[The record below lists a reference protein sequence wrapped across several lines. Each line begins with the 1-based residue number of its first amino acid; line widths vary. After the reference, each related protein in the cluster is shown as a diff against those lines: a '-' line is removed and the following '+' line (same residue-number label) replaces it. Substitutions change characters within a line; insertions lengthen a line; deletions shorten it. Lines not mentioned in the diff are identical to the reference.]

1 MPPPPTDPLLTVD
14 ALHVSIGTTDAV
26 RGIGFEVYPGEVFA
40 LVGESGAGK
49 SLTARALL
57 GMAPRT
63 ATVSGRVLLHG
74 APVTPADLGRRLARI
89 PQDALSALS
98 PVHRVEEQLALAV
111 RSVQGLG
118 RREARA
124 VARRALAATGL
135 APEAAAVYPHALSGG
150 MRQRAVIAMALVN
163 EPDLVVA
170 DEPTTALDPE
180 RQERVLTLL
189 RERCAAAG
197 AALLLV
203 SHDLEAVRRHA
214 DRVAVLYAGRI
225 VELGPVERVLEHPA
239 APYTHALL
247 ASLPTPGLAHRSRLP
262 VLTGAPLL
270 PGATDEG
277 VTSVG
282 PTGKAATGGSA
293 TGEGPTGKAATGD
306 GAPDEGCA
314 FTPRCPAATALCRR
328 EDPAPKTT
336 NGRRVACHHPLGET
350 A

>member
-1 MPPPPTDPLLTVD
+1 MPPPAPEPLLSVD
-14 ALHVSIGTTDAV
+14 ALHVSFPGAAPAGVEAV
-26 RGIGFEVYPGEVFA
+26 RGIGFEVAAGEVFA

-63 ATVSGRVLLHG
+63 ATVSGRVLLRG
-74 APVTPADLGRRLARI
+74 APVTRTDLGRRLAGI

-98 PVHRVEEQLALAV
+98 PVHRVEDQLALAV

-124 VARRALAATGL
+124 AARRALADTGL
-135 APEAAAVYPHALSGG
+135 GPEDAAAYPHALSGG

-163 EPDLVVA
+163 GPDLVVA
-170 DEPTTALDPE
+170 DEPTTALDPD
-180 RQERVLTLL
+180 RQERILTLL

-225 VELGPVERVLEHPA
+225 VELGPVDRVLGRPA
-239 APYTHALL
+239 APYTRALL
-247 ASLPTPGLAHRSRLP
+247 ASLPAPGLPHRSRLP
-262 VLTGAPLL
+262 VLSGAPPL
-270 PGATDEG
+270 PGATG
-277 VTSVG
+277 
-282 PTGKAATGGSA
+282 
-293 TGEGPTGKAATGD
+293 
-306 GAPDEGCA
+306 EGCA
-314 FTPRCPAATALCRR
+314 FAPRCPYATARCRI
-328 EDPAPKTT
+328 EDPEPRTVD
-336 NGRRVACHHPLGET
+336 GRRVACHHPLGET